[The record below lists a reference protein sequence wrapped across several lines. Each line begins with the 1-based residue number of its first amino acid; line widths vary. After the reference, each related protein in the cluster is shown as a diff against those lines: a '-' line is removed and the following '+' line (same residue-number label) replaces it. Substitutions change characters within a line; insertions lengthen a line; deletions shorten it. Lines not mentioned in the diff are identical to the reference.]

1 MRSRGT
7 LEDMLVGVLGPVT
20 LLDSSG
26 AVAALPGQRRQALLA
41 ALVARAGEVVSAD
54 KLTDLLWDETEPPDR
69 PAASLHS
76 AVFKLRASLDAVG
89 GKHPVRTREHGYQ
102 LVLEPGD
109 LDASVFVGLV
119 QRARDEPPEQA
130 AATLTSALAL
140 WRGPAY
146 GVFAESEIARVDAV
160 RLEELRRTA
169 TERLGDALL
178 AAGDAAE
185 AIHLLQPFTVAHPL
199 REAARVTLMRAL
211 REAGRTADALD
222 QYQQYRVFLGE
233 EIGLEPSRAMQDLQV
248 ELLQNPVV
256 ETPPDRTTP
265 VPAQRGVHTDP
276 PGLPGLQVRYL
287 RTERGNV
294 LAYGTTGT
302 GPPLVVVLGWVSS
315 LDVVASGRDPR
326 SSLLERLAGRLSTTL
341 YDREGTGLSPGPV
354 RDYSLEASA
363 EELTEIIRTVGPPV
377 SLLAMSAAGP
387 IAVTVAARRPE
398 WVSSLVLFGTFADGP
413 AAFADHQMQEF
424 MVNVVRTHW
433 GMGSKIFAD
442 LYRPGSGDGAAWHL
456 ARVFR
461 ESASADV
468 AAEYLRSMYDHDVSG
483 LLPSV
488 TAPTLVLHYRRDR
501 LIPVRGSQD
510 LAAGLPNATFLPL
523 DGRVHLPDAADLEQI
538 EEAIVGHVRQH
549 AGHVPQRPGQRGG
562 KPSLQ
567 PSPSRP

>member
-1 MRSRGT
+1 VRGRGT
-7 LEDMLVGVLGPVT
+7 LEDMLIGVLGPVT
-20 LLDSSG
+20 LLESG
-26 AVAALPGQRRQALLA
+26 GALSALPGHRRQALLA

-54 KLTDLLWDETEPPDR
+54 TLTDLLWDETEPPDR

-76 AVFKLRASLDAVG
+76 AVFKLRASLGAVSG
-89 GKHPVRTREHGYQ
+89 RQLLHTRGHGYQ

-109 LDASVFVGLV
+109 LDASVFTGLV

-130 AATLTSALAL
+130 AATLTSALGL

-178 AAGDAAE
+178 TAGDAAE

-199 REAARVTLMRAL
+199 REEARGTLMRAL
-211 REAGRTADALD
+211 CEAGRTADALD
-222 QYQQYRVFLGE
+222 QYQQYRAFLGE
-233 EIGLEPSRAMQDLQV
+233 ELGLEPSRAMQDLQV

-256 ETPPDRTTP
+256 ETPPAGITP
-265 VPAQRGVHTDP
+265 VPARGPVRTEP

-294 LAYGTTGT
+294 LAYGTTGS

-326 SSLLERLAGRLSTTL
+326 SSLLERLAGRLSVTL

-354 RDYSLEASA
+354 RDYGLEASV
-363 EELTEIIRTVGPPV
+363 EELTEIIRAVGPPV

-387 IAVTVAARRPE
+387 IAVTVTARRPE

-413 AAFADHQMQEF
+413 ATFADHEMREM
-424 MVNVVRTHW
+424 MVNIVRTHW

-442 LYRPGSGDGAAWHL
+442 LYRPGAGDDAAWHL
-456 ARVFR
+456 ARMFR
-461 ESASADV
+461 DSASADV
-468 AAEYLRSMYDHDVSG
+468 AADYLRSMYDHDVTG

-523 DGRVHLPDAADLEQI
+523 DGRVHLPDASDL
-538 EEAIVGHVRQH
+538 
-549 AGHVPQRPGQRGG
+549 
-562 KPSLQ
+562 
-567 PSPSRP
+567 

>member
-1 MRSRGT
+1 MRVRGT
-7 LEDMLVGVLGPVT
+7 LEGVLVGVLGPVT
-20 LLDSSG
+20 LLDSGG
-26 AVAALPGQRRQALLA
+26 AVAALPGHRRQALLA

-54 KLTDLLWDETEPPDR
+54 TLTDLLWDETEPPDR

-76 AVFKLRASLDAVG
+76 AVFKLRANLAAVSG
-89 GKHPVRTREHGYQ
+89 RRPLRTHEHGYQ
-102 LVLEPGD
+102 LVLDPGD
-109 LDASVFVGLV
+109 LDAAVFAGLV
-119 QRARDEPPEQA
+119 QQARDEPPEQA
-130 AATLTSALAL
+130 AATLTTALGL

-178 AAGDAAE
+178 AAGDEAE
-185 AIHLLQPFTVAHPL
+185 AIALLRPFTVAHPL
-199 REAARVTLMRAL
+199 REAARLTLMRAL

-222 QYQQYRVFLGE
+222 QYQQYRAFLGE
-233 EIGLEPSRAMQDLQV
+233 ELGLEPSRAMQDLQV
-248 ELLQNPVV
+248 ELLQNPDVG
-256 ETPPDRTTP
+256 TPPAP
-265 VPAQRGVHTDP
+265 IAVPAPRRERSEP

-326 SSLLERLAGRLSTTL
+326 SSLLERLAGKLSLTL

-354 RDYSLEASA
+354 RDYGLEASA
-363 EELTEIIRTVGPPV
+363 QELTEIIRTVGPPV

-398 WVSSLVLFGTFADGP
+398 WVSSMVLFGTFADGP
-413 AAFADHQMQEF
+413 STFADHEMRE
-424 MVNVVRTHW
+424 MMANIVRSHW

-442 LYRPGSGDGAAWHL
+442 LYRPGAGDDAAWHL
-456 ARVFR
+456 AKVFR

-468 AAEYLRSMYDHDVSG
+468 AADYLLSMYDQDVND

-488 TAPTLVLHYRRDR
+488 TTPTLVLHYRRDR

-510 LAAGLPNATFLPL
+510 LAAGLPRATFLPL
-523 DGRVHLPDAADLEQI
+523 DGRVHLPDASNLEQI
-538 EEAIVGHVRQH
+538 EEAIVGHVRRH
-549 AGHVPQRPGQRGG
+549 AGHALERPAQRR
-562 KPSLQ
+562 
-567 PSPSRP
+567 